1 MQQKYENKKY
11 SETNKFPTNY
21 KKRKIIII
29 TSIVKVVVQFNES
42 NHNIGKH
49 KEIIGPAWWL

>member
-21 KKRKIIII
+21 KKK
-29 TSIVKVVVQFNES
+29 KKNYYY
-42 NHNIGKH
+42 
-49 KEIIGPAWWL
+49 